1 MRGSRLI
8 WLASFAL
15 ALLCGASH
23 SSFAAVASAPQAGD
37 YLGFD
42 IGEERHYVLGPP
54 DALQPRESAKWTIR
68 LDRVDD
74 EGGGRRL
81 VFTLSHTREAP
92 RSLSNQ
98 PVSGAI
104 TIATVEAELTVNSYG
119 SPLELS
125 YTSLR
130 HIYDLGDEEFEVTYR
145 HDHNKY
151 QKEVFVQGVDWDFAV
166 PLIEHPNLDPLVP
179 LGIFAYTPD
188 AVECLEW
195 LVGITADRRIGT
207 LDNSP
212 RDAGVTRVAYDGDA
226 AVDLSPLALCNERNT
241 DPAFANPG
249 LLSLVLPTLWEE
261 RGDSELVLLSP
272 LRPDLARSDDTP
284 VPITFGVI
292 VPGVPTRGG
301 IGGILGGLSTI
312 ALPTFDMNALLG
324 RGGAE
329 GDKSRAGDPGRY
341 YQTSRMRLAERQRMR
356 IGTRMVDA
364 LPLHMSGYGG
374 TAYVDDWGKVVRVD
388 LPRAAADPQRWIRL
402 LHLSEY

>member
-312 ALPTFDMNALLG
+312 ALPTFDMNALAGTG
-324 RGGAE
+324 RGGGRQEPRRRSRTLLPNQPHAARRAAE
-329 GDKSRAGDPGRY
+329 NAHRDAHGR
-341 YQTSRMRLAERQRMR
+341 
-356 IGTRMVDA
+356 
-364 LPLHMSGYGG
+364 
-374 TAYVDDWGKVVRVD
+374 
-388 LPRAAADPQRWIRL
+388 RAAAAHEWVRWHRVRR
-402 LHLSEY
+402 